1 MTSAA
6 KFSLP
11 VAKTLDEDLRAALI
25 RAQPVVVL
33 VSLDGCPF
41 CKVVRENYLRSVLI
55 EDRLAV
61 VQVDMRKATMIKDF
75 SGQVTTHEQLIKTW
89 GIKLAPTVLFFGKDG
104 KELVERLVGGS
115 NSDFYGAYLQQRI
128 DQATALLK

>member
-1 MTSAA
+1 MTTLA
-6 KFSLP
+6 KFVLP
-11 VAKTLDEDLRAALI
+11 VAKNLDEDLKTALS
-25 RAQPVVVL
+25 RSQPLVVL
-33 VSLDGCPF
+33 VSLDGCLF

-61 VQVDMRKATMIKDF
+61 LQVDMRKPTFVKDF
-75 SGQVTTHEQLIKTW
+75 SGQATTHAQLIKGW

-104 KELVERLVGGS
+104 KEIAERLVGGS

-128 DQATALLK
+128 DQATAMVN